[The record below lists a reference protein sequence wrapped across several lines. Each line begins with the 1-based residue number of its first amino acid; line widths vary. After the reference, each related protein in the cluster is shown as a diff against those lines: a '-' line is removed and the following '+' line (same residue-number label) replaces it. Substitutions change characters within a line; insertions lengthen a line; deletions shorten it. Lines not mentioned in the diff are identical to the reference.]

1 MMSSKDSMALA
12 VGQAML
18 DRIAASAPELS
29 GVGDMDGDVIPAD
42 PDVDEPGTGVEP
54 VDGTLVFDYLLREQL
69 VLERDLAERGY
80 FIDDPVHDGLVFV
93 TDEHVNVRCFV
104 GAVVEQ
110 EDGRRFAIE
119 FTPPFVDRLIRGN
132 AQRPLADRIR
142 VCAYLVRLAGKTVGL
157 LGDPLRV
164 SGDPVGFL
172 RNTVRLLREQSRL
185 ARLEQG
191 EDAATAAKQTDKST
205 QTTDTRPNPLQEG
218 NQTTHR
224 HDSTVTASKEV
235 A

>member
-104 GAVVEQ
+104 G
-110 EDGRRFAIE
+110 G
-119 FTPPFVDRLIRGN
+119 
-132 AQRPLADRIR
+132 
-142 VCAYLVRLAGKTVGL
+142 
-157 LGDPLRV
+157 
-164 SGDPVGFL
+164 
-172 RNTVRLLREQSRL
+172 SR
-185 ARLEQG
+185 
-191 EDAATAAKQTDKST
+191 
-205 QTTDTRPNPLQEG
+205 
-218 NQTTHR
+218 
-224 HDSTVTASKEV
+224 
-235 A
+235 

>member
-157 LGDPLRV
+157 LDGAGEQGSSLLSLQLAEDIPDFVRSMSSAAADQIGKALLM
-164 SGDPVGFL
+164 DAKTDAGFL
-172 RNTVRLLREQSRL
+172 PSITL
-185 ARLEQG
+185 ADYLPKG
-191 EDAATAAKQTDKST
+191 VTIDANPKAK
-205 QTTDTRPNPLQEG
+205 
-218 NQTTHR
+218 
-224 HDSTVTASKEV
+224 A
-235 A
+235 

>member
-54 VDGTLVFDYLLREQL
+54 V
-69 VLERDLAERGY
+69 
-80 FIDDPVHDGLVFV
+80 
-93 TDEHVNVRCFV
+93 
-104 GAVVEQ
+104 
-110 EDGRRFAIE
+110 
-119 FTPPFVDRLIRGN
+119 
-132 AQRPLADRIR
+132 
-142 VCAYLVRLAGKTVGL
+142 
-157 LGDPLRV
+157 
-164 SGDPVGFL
+164 
-172 RNTVRLLREQSRL
+172 
-185 ARLEQG
+185 
-191 EDAATAAKQTDKST
+191 KQTDKST

>member
-1 MMSSKDSMALA
+1 MSSKDSMALA

-157 LGDPLRV
+157 LGDPFASAAILLASCAIRFAFFA
-164 SGDPVGFL
+164 SRFDLPVW
-172 RNTVRLLREQSRL
+172 NKAKTPQPPPSRPTNPPKPPIP
-185 ARLEQG
+185 
-191 EDAATAAKQTDKST
+191 DQTHCKKE
-205 QTTDTRPNPLQEG
+205 TRPPIGTIL
-218 NQTTHR
+218 R
-224 HDSTVTASKEV
+224 
-235 A
+235 

>member
-80 FIDDPVHDGLVFV
+80 FIDDPVHQG
-93 TDEHVNVRCFV
+93 HH
-104 GAVVEQ
+104 
-110 EDGRRFAIE
+110 
-119 FTPPFVDRLIRGN
+119 
-132 AQRPLADRIR
+132 LADCGFTVSIGGMTAPIAR
-142 VCAYLVRLAGKTVGL
+142 VTLDGAGEQGSSLLSLQLAEDIPDFVRSMSSAAADQIGKAL
-157 LGDPLRV
+157 LMDAKT
-164 SGDPVGFL
+164 DAGFL
-172 RNTVRLLREQSRL
+172 PSITL
-185 ARLEQG
+185 ADYLPKG
-191 EDAATAAKQTDKST
+191 VTIDANPKAK
-205 QTTDTRPNPLQEG
+205 
-218 NQTTHR
+218 
-224 HDSTVTASKEV
+224 A
-235 A
+235 

>member
-119 FTPPFVDRLIRGN
+119 FTPPFVDLSLIH
-132 AQRPLADRIR
+132 I
-142 VCAYLVRLAGKTVGL
+142 
-157 LGDPLRV
+157 
-164 SGDPVGFL
+164 
-172 RNTVRLLREQSRL
+172 
-185 ARLEQG
+185 
-191 EDAATAAKQTDKST
+191 
-205 QTTDTRPNPLQEG
+205 
-218 NQTTHR
+218 
-224 HDSTVTASKEV
+224 
-235 A
+235 

>member
-132 AQRPLADRIR
+132 AQRPLADRFASALISFALPAR
-142 VCAYLVRLAGKTVGL
+142 RLASSATPFASAAILLASCAIRFAFFASRFDLPVWNKAKT
-157 LGDPLRV
+157 PQ
-164 SGDPVGFL
+164 PPP
-172 RNTVRLLREQSRL
+172 SRPTNPPKPPIP
-185 ARLEQG
+185 
-191 EDAATAAKQTDKST
+191 DQTHCKKE
-205 QTTDTRPNPLQEG
+205 TRPPIGMIL
-218 NQTTHR
+218 R
-224 HDSTVTASKEV
+224 
-235 A
+235 

>member
-69 VLERDLAERGY
+69 VLERDLA
-80 FIDDPVHDGLVFV
+80 
-93 TDEHVNVRCFV
+93 
-104 GAVVEQ
+104 
-110 EDGRRFAIE
+110 
-119 FTPPFVDRLIRGN
+119 
-132 AQRPLADRIR
+132 
-142 VCAYLVRLAGKTVGL
+142 
-157 LGDPLRV
+157 
-164 SGDPVGFL
+164 
-172 RNTVRLLREQSRL
+172 
-185 ARLEQG
+185 
-191 EDAATAAKQTDKST
+191 
-205 QTTDTRPNPLQEG
+205 DTRPNPLQEG